1 MSYAGALF
9 FVRHFIHCPWK
20 SQSSP
25 LKGLDLSFTVHSLKA
40 TLLSWGPQ
48 LHSVVSREL
57 RLAQDH
63 HKEPNDSLNAYGRDS
78 VWGSLHYQR
87 ILIDQVR
94 SGFRPQIPQH
104 RGAQQPLVEP
114 AVMLEFFR
122 KDLPSVQWRWFRGS
136 QALDL
141 EDIPPDEEADS
152 SSSSVS
158 SSDSEEA
165 PSGALEKG
173 RDVTVCD
180 EILMAR
186 YRRVNHALVCD
197 DHCRPESLEFDGR
210 RWKTACAKALKAS
223 EAAFVDSLQS
233 GDSLCQHPGCR
244 KAWSTMD

>member
-1 MSYAGALF
+1 MATDENEDPDFLLPACDFERVFIPLTPMSYAGALF

-114 AVMLEFFR
+114 AVTLEFFR
-122 KDLPSVQWRWFRGS
+122 KDLPSVQWRWFRGF
-136 QALDL
+136 
-141 EDIPPDEEADS
+141 
-152 SSSSVS
+152 SSVGPGGHS
-158 SSDSEEA
+158 TRRGGRQLIFERLLIRFGRGPVRCFGE
-165 PSGALEKG
+165 GARCHG
-173 RDVTVCD
+173 V
-180 EILMAR
+180 
-186 YRRVNHALVCD
+186 
-197 DHCRPESLEFDGR
+197 
-210 RWKTACAKALKAS
+210 
-223 EAAFVDSLQS
+223 
-233 GDSLCQHPGCR
+233 
-244 KAWSTMD
+244 